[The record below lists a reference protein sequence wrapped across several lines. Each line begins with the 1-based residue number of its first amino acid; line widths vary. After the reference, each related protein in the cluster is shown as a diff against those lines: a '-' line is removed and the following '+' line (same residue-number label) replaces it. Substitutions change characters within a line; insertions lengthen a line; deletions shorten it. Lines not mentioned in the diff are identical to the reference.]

1 MQRGG
6 NLPPV
11 FSLEEILM
19 TEFYLI
25 RHGKTVFNQEGRFQG
40 GKKDSALLKQSIED
54 AKKPVSIL
62 RELILRLFSPVR
74 WDAQGKLAKL
84 FLKEW
89 DWEMFRLARLKDC
102 ASLILGIGMEIWCLN
117 MKKAVNLKRS
127 LKILKILCRLR
138 CREKIITS
146 LSAESSM
153 LLKNPSGTPERKSDD
168 ICACFGEYFLVKT
181 LLGENLNKIRAEGL
195 VDNTSL
201 CILKTNDFAD
211 FKLKMW
217 NNTDYLK

>member
-6 NLPPV
+6 NWPLFLV
-11 FSLEEILM
+11 WRKYLM

-54 AKKPVSIL
+54 AKKAGEYL
-62 RELILRLFSPVR
+62 KGTHFEAFSPVR
-74 WDAQGKLAKL
+74 WDAQSKLAKR

-102 ASLILGIGMEIWCLN
+102 ASLILEIGMEIWCLN

-127 LKILKILCRLR
+127 LRILKILCRLR
-138 CREKIITS
+138 CRRR
-146 LSAESSM
+146 LSPVCRQ
-153 LLKNPSGTPERKSDD
+153 NPT
-168 ICACFGEYFLVKT
+168 CC
-181 LLGENLNKIRAEGL
+181 
-195 VDNTSL
+195 
-201 CILKTNDFAD
+201 
-211 FKLKMW
+211 
-217 NNTDYLK
+217 

>member
-1 MQRGG
+1 M
-6 NLPPV
+6 PPF

-54 AKKPVSIL
+54 AKKAGEYLKGTHFEAFFSSPMGRSKQTGKAVLEGMGLGDVSIGTIEGL
-62 RELILRLFSPVR
+62 REFDFGN
-74 WDAQGKLAKL
+74 WDGDLVSEHEKSSEFETFFKDPENFVPIEMQGEDYHQFVGRIQHA
-84 FLKEW
+84 
-89 DWEMFRLARLKDC
+89 A
-102 ASLILGIGMEIWCLN
+102 
-117 MKKAVNLKRS
+117 
-127 LKILKILCRLR
+127 
-138 CREKIITS
+138 EKIHLEHPNGKVLIFAHALVNT
-146 LSAESSM
+146 
-153 LLKNPSGTPERKSDD
+153 
-168 ICACFGEYFLVKT
+168 FLVKT

>member
-1 MQRGG
+1 M
-6 NLPPV
+6 PPV

-40 GKKDSALLKQSIED
+40 GKKTRHCLNKALKTL
-54 AKKPVSIL
+54 KKPVSIL

-74 WDAQGKLAKL
+74 WDAQSKLAKL

-127 LKILKILCRLR
+127 LKIHENFVPIEMQGEDYHQFVGRIQHAA
-138 CREKIITS
+138 EKIHLEHPNGKVMIFAHALVNT
-146 LSAESSM
+146 
-153 LLKNPSGTPERKSDD
+153 
-168 ICACFGEYFLVKT
+168 FLVKT
-181 LLGENLNKIRAEGL
+181 LLGENLNKIGAEGL